1 MRIRWICGARL
12 LNRRILFRF
21 ETLRTQILT
30 KCIERRTGGHM
41 LLLKELFQFMREQ
54 KKYWLLPIVLTVV
67 ALGFLIVFSQTAV
80 LPFVYTLF

>member
-1 MRIRWICGARL
+1 MS
-12 LNRRILFRF
+12 
-21 ETLRTQILT
+21 
-30 KCIERRTGGHM
+30 
-41 LLLKELFQFMREQ
+41 LLKELFQFMREQ